1 MRSSLW
7 ARSISP
13 LRVLILS
20 LLVLVSSVNAQDT
33 ILRVDPS
40 RVLGPINPS
49 VYGVNYGPWAPLSV
63 KTMPMAFDLQMTFM
77 RFPAGNWGDQFDL
90 RPSDIDVFI
99 GLAKQMGAEPSISV
113 RLEGGTAEKA
123 AELVRY
129 TNVKKGYGVKYW
141 SIGNEPDLY
150 DGYTAERAS
159 EEWREFALA
168 MEAVDPTILL
178 MGPEVSQYPPTEAGD
193 EYTNVRRE
201 WVRTFLEMNGD
212 LVDVVTIHR
221 YPFPRNN
228 VDSTTAEAMMAN
240 PPEWDVMIPNLRAI
254 IQETTGRDIP
264 IGVTEINS
272 HWSDSIGGVATNESF
287 LNSIWWADVG
297 GVATNESFL
306 NSIWW
311 ADVLGGLIRQQVDI
325 VNYFNLRT
333 TSSPSSYGLLG
344 RDEPHPTYYVYQMY
358 KQFGTELIASET
370 NDSLVS
376 VTASLTEEGNLT
388 VMVVNRSDTP
398 KAVSLEIA
406 GGGFAGEAETWL
418 MDETN
423 HAAAVDPTAF
433 SDTTALELPAYSVT
447 LYRLSPAN

>member
-1 MRSSLW
+1 MRMRLW
-7 ARSISP
+7 ARFLSP
-13 LRVLILS
+13 LRLLILS
-20 LLVLVSSVNAQDT
+20 LLFAVSSANAQDT
-33 ILRVDPS
+33 VLRVDPS
-40 RVLGPINPS
+40 QVLGPINPS

-63 KTMPMAFDLQMTFM
+63 KTMPMAFDLEMTFM

-99 GLAKQMGAEPSISV
+99 GLAEQMGAEPSISV
-113 RLEGGTAEKA
+113 RLEGGTPEKA

-129 TNVKKGYGVKYW
+129 TNITSGYGVKYW

-178 MGPEVSQYPPTEAGD
+178 MGPEVSQYPPTEEGN

-212 LVDVVTIHR
+212 LVDIVTIHR
-221 YPFPRNN
+221 YPFPPNN
-228 VDSTTAEAMMAN
+228 VDATTADALMAN

-287 LNSIWWADVG
+287 LNSIWWADV
-297 GVATNESFL
+297 
-306 NSIWW
+306 
-311 ADVLGGLIRQQVDI
+311 LGSLIRQQVD
-325 VNYFNLRT
+325 VVAYFNLRT
-333 TSSPSSYGLLG
+333 TSSPTSYGLLG
-344 RDEPHPTYYVYQMY
+344 RDEPNPTYYVYQLY
-358 KQFGTELIASET
+358 KQFGTELIISES
-370 NDSLVS
+370 NDSFVT
-376 VTASLTEEGNLT
+376 VTAALTEEGDLT
-388 VMVVNRSDTP
+388 LMVVNRHDT
-398 KAVSLEIA
+398 AQTVSLEIA
-406 GGGFAGEAETWL
+406 GGGFTGDAETWL
-418 MDETN
+418 VDETH
-423 HAAAVDPTAF
+423 HAVAVDPTSL
-433 SDTTALELPAYSVT
+433 SDTTTLELHAYSVT
-447 LYRLSPAN
+447 LYRVSAAN